1 MIQRLAKKENQRFFL
16 EFIYLSRINGLIY
29 LESFRAIIHLSRR
42 DGLLGRVMEVG
53 LDISGLRL

>member
-29 LESFRAIIHLSRR
+29 LES
-42 DGLLGRVMEVG
+42 
-53 LDISGLRL
+53 